1 MLIEL
6 ESLQE
11 EKIHQLEEENRNLK
25 FLSNFLKYKN

>member
-1 MLIEL
+1 MLVEL

-25 FLSNFLKYKN
+25 SKSSKQFFE